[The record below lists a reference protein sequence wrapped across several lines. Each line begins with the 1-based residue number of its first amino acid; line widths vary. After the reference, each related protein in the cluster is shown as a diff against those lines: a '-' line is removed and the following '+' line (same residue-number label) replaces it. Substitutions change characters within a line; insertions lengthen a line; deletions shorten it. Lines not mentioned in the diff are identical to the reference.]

1 MNVTSALVPAAKAER
16 QQAILDLVRDRK
28 VRTQDEIVAA
38 LHRRGLDAT
47 QATVSRDVRELGLA
61 RVHDPGGLRYV
72 AAGDA
77 EEPSPVS
84 TRLRAVMREHVRS
97 MEFVEHIGILRT
109 RPSSAPLVAALID
122 SAHFDE
128 VAGTVAG
135 DDTVL
140 VVVRSRPGARRLAE
154 RLHDALGGGPTAA
167 HAREGNHPSGHGGVR

>member
-1 MNVTSALVPAAKAER
+1 MNVSSALVTAPKAER

-61 RVHDPGGLRYV
+61 RVHDPDGLRYI
-72 AAGDA
+72 AASDT
-77 EEPSPVS
+77 EEPSPVN

-97 MEFVEHIGILRT
+97 MEFVDHIGIVHT

-122 SAHFDE
+122 SAHFEE

-140 VVVRSRPGARRLAE
+140 VVVRSRPGARHLADRLREAM
-154 RLHDALGGGPTAA
+154 GGGPTAA
-167 HAREGNHPSGHGGVR
+167 RALDGSHSSGHGGVR

>member
-1 MNVTSALVPAAKAER
+1 MNVTSVLVPAAKAER

-28 VRTQDEIVAA
+28 VRTQDEIVVA

-61 RVHDPGGLRYV
+61 RVHDPDGLRYI
-72 AAGDA
+72 AAADTD
-77 EEPSPVS
+77 EPSPVS
-84 TRLRAVMREHVRS
+84 TRLRAVLREHVRS
-97 MEFVEHIGILRT
+97 MEFVEHIGIVHT

-135 DDTVL
+135 DDTIL
-140 VVVRSRPGARRLAE
+140 VICPDSNTAEAVRAKLI
-154 RLHDALGGGPTAA
+154 ALL
-167 HAREGNHPSGHGGVR
+167 

>member
-1 MNVTSALVPAAKAER
+1 VNVTSALVPAAKAER

-38 LHRRGLDAT
+38 LRRRGLDAT

-61 RVHDPGGLRYV
+61 RVHDPDGLRYV
-72 AAGDA
+72 VGET
-77 EEPSPVS
+77 EEPSPIS

-97 MEFVEHIGILRT
+97 VEFVEHIGIVHT

-122 SAHFDE
+122 SAHFEE

-154 RLHDALGGGPTAA
+154 RLRDAMGGGPTAGRA
-167 HAREGNHPSGHGGVR
+167 LDANHLSGHGGAR